1 MPESVYAAT
10 VALAGNPN
18 VGKSTV
24 FNALTHLHQHT
35 GNWTG
40 KTITCTSGTVR
51 WKQQDIC
58 LVDLPGTY
66 ALQSHVAEEKITR
79 EFLQSN
85 TADCIIVVVDATC
98 LERNLI
104 FVLQVLSITRRVVL
118 CLNLMDEAAKK
129 HIQIDVPKLH
139 EQLNIPVIP
148 CAAAKGKGLNEL
160 MLAAISVAQRA
171 DMDKNDCW
179 PITSTPELVSQ
190 AEQIAKT
197 VVSFGNTQPNRDR
210 KIDQIVT
217 SRRLGIPIML
227 MLLAIVLF
235 ITIVG
240 ANIPSEWLSQLLFS
254 FTAPMDA
261 ALHYIGAP
269 EWLCALLIDGVWKV
283 LASVVSVML
292 PPMAIFFPLFTCL
305 EDVGYLPR
313 IAFNLDHLFCK
324 ARACGKQALT
334 LCTGFG
340 CNAAGVV
347 GCRIID
353 STRERM
359 IAILTNTMV
368 PCNGRFPAIISLI
381 TLFIVGTAQQSWKSS
396 FLAALSLTAVII
408 LSVCMTLIASW
419 ILSHTA
425 FKGMPSAFFLE
436 LPPYRKPQFAKII
449 VRSLRD
455 RTWFVLLRAVCVAA
469 PAGAIIWLLGNLHWD
484 GQSLL
489 TVFAGGLDPFAQW
502 IGLDGMILLAFILG
516 FPANEIVIP
525 LVLMGY
531 LSAGSLVELNHL
543 TDLAQLLNANGW
555 TPVTAVC
562 FILFSLF
569 HWPCS
574 TTCLTIHKET
584 GSWKWTIF
592 GMIFPTLFG
601 IVLCFAVHMVA
612 TCGFAIG

>member
-1 MPESVYAAT
+1 MPDCVYTAT
-10 VALAGNPN
+10 IALAGNPN

-40 KTITCTSGTVR
+40 KTIDCTSGTVR
-51 WKQQDIC
+51 WHQQKIC

-66 ALQSHVAEEKITR
+66 TLQSDVAEEKITR

-85 TADCIIVVVDATC
+85 AADCIIVVVDSTC

-104 FVLQVLSITRRVVL
+104 FVLQVLSITKRVVL
-118 CLNLMDEAAKK
+118 CLNLMDEAKK
-129 HIQIDVPKLH
+129 KQIHIDIS
-139 EQLNIPVIP
+139 QLRKQLDIPVIP
-148 CAAAKGKGLNEL
+148 CTAAKGKGLTHLIQEA
-160 MLAAISVAQRA
+160 LAVAHRTDIKKSRISSSLTT
-171 DMDKNDCW
+171 K
-179 PITSTPELVSQ
+179 ELVSR

-197 VVSFGNTQPNRDR
+197 AISFGETGCNRDR
-210 KIDQIVT
+210 KIDRIVT
-217 SRRLGIPIML
+217 SRRFGIPIML
-227 MLLAIVLF
+227 MLLAVVLF
-235 ITIVG
+235 LTIIG
-240 ANIPSEWLSQLLFS
+240 ANVPSEWLSYLLFS
-254 FTAPMDA
+254 LTTPIETI
-261 ALHYIGAP
+261 LYGIGAP
-269 EWLCALLIDGVWKV
+269 DWLRALLIDGVWKV

-292 PPMAIFFPLFTCL
+292 PPMAIFFPLFTIL

-381 TLFIVGTAQQSWKSS
+381 TLFIVGTAQKSWKSS
-396 FLAALSLTAVII
+396 LLAAISLTAVII
-408 LSVCMTLIASW
+408 LSVCMTLVASW

-425 FKGMPSAFFLE
+425 FRGMPSAFFLE
-436 LPPYRKPQFAKII
+436 LPPYRKPQFGKII

-469 PAGAIIWLLGNLHWD
+469 PAGAIIWILGNLQWD

-489 TVFAGGLDPFAQW
+489 TLFAGYLDPFAQW
-502 IGLDGMILLAFILG
+502 LGLDGMILLAFIVG

-525 LVLMGY
+525 LILMGY

-555 TPVTAVC
+555 TSVTAIC

-592 GMIFPTLFG
+592 GMVFPTLFG
-601 IVLCFAVHMVA
+601 VVLCFIVHFCA
-612 TCGFAIG
+612 TYVFAIA